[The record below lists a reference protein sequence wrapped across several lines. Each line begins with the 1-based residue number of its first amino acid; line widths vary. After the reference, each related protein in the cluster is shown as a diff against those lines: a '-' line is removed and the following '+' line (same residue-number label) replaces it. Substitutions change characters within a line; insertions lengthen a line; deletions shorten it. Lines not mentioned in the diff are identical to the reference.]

1 MTDKIS
7 PGDFQRIYKV
17 VEEKGGIVLAI
28 VFVALLFGILFLSL
42 WVGQISKNTG
52 VNTTDLE
59 SRLIQL
65 EEEFQLADEVSTE
78 FLTDTCSQLQF
89 LDKEIKKLWDL
100 SNKRNKVNIQKIFTE
115 LEAIKKQ
122 NRVVTQSL
130 NQLKASSVN
139 SNNELKELNDIIR
152 RLNVES
158 EEFKAIA
165 QQINALQRR
174 MLVMDETIQAFD
186 NFRRQTN
193 QSILKLKDELSK
205 YISNQENL
213 ESNSLPIEN

>member
-7 PGDFQRIYKV
+7 PEDFQRIYKV

-78 FLTDTCSQLQF
+78 FLTDTGAQLQF

-115 LEAIKKQ
+115 LDAIKKQ
-122 NRVVTQSL
+122 DRAVTQSL
-130 NQLKASSVN
+130 NQLRASSVN
-139 SNNELKELNDIIR
+139 ASKELKELNDIIR

-174 MLVMDETIQAFD
+174 ILVMDETIQAFD

-193 QSILKLKDELSK
+193 QSIVDIQTLINENKNSPQELTS
-205 YISNQENL
+205 
-213 ESNSLPIEN
+213 P

>member
-7 PGDFQRIYKV
+7 PEDFQRIYKV

-78 FLTDTCSQLQF
+78 FLTDTGAQLQF

-115 LEAIKKQ
+115 LDAIKKQ
-122 NRVVTQSL
+122 DRDVTQSL
-130 NQLKASSVN
+130 NQLRASSVN
-139 SNNELKELNDIIR
+139 ASKELKELNDIIR

-193 QSILKLKDELSK
+193 QSIVDIQTLINESKNSPQELTS
-205 YISNQENL
+205 
-213 ESNSLPIEN
+213 P

>member
-7 PGDFQRIYKV
+7 PEDFQRIYKV

-78 FLTDTCSQLQF
+78 FLTDTGAQLQF

-122 NRVVTQSL
+122 NRLVTQSL

-139 SNNELKELNDIIR
+139 TNKELKELNDIIR

-193 QSILKLKDELSK
+193 QSIVDIQTLINETKNSPQELTS
-205 YISNQENL
+205 
-213 ESNSLPIEN
+213 P

>member
-7 PGDFQRIYKV
+7 PEDFQRIYKV

-78 FLTDTCSQLQF
+78 FLTDTGAQLQF

-130 NQLKASSVN
+130 DQLKASSVN
-139 SNNELKELNDIIR
+139 ANKELKELNDIIR

-193 QSILKLKDELSK
+193 QSIVDIQTLINESKNSSQELTS
-205 YISNQENL
+205 
-213 ESNSLPIEN
+213 P

>member
-7 PGDFQRIYKV
+7 PEDFQRIYKV
-17 VEEKGGIVLAI
+17 VEDKGGIVVAI

-78 FLTDTCSQLQF
+78 FLTDTGAQLQF

-122 NRVVTQSL
+122 NSAVTQSL
-130 NQLKASSVN
+130 NQLRASSVN
-139 SNNELKELNDIIR
+139 ASKELKELNDIIR

-174 MLVMDETIQAFD
+174 ILVMDETIQAFD

-193 QSILKLKDELSK
+193 QSIVDIQTLINESKNSPQELTS
-205 YISNQENL
+205 
-213 ESNSLPIEN
+213 P

>member
-7 PGDFQRIYKV
+7 PEDFQRIYKV
-17 VEEKGGIVLAI
+17 VEEKGGIVVAI

-78 FLTDTCSQLQF
+78 FLTDTGAQLQF

-122 NRVVTQSL
+122 NNAVTQSL
-130 NQLKASSVN
+130 NQLRASSVN
-139 SNNELKELNDIIR
+139 ASKELKELNDIIS

-174 MLVMDETIQAFD
+174 ILVMDETIQAFD

-193 QSILKLKDELSK
+193 QSIVDIQTLINENKNSPQELTS
-205 YISNQENL
+205 
-213 ESNSLPIEN
+213 P

>member
-1 MTDKIS
+1 M
-7 PGDFQRIYKV
+7 
-17 VEEKGGIVLAI
+17 
-28 VFVALLFGILFLSL
+28 
-42 WVGQISKNTG
+42 
-52 VNTTDLE
+52 
-59 SRLIQL
+59 
-65 EEEFQLADEVSTE
+65 ADEVSTE
-78 FLTDTCSQLQF
+78 FLTDTGAQLQF

-122 NRVVTQSL
+122 NRLVTQSL

-139 SNNELKELNDIIR
+139 TNKELKELNDIIR

-193 QSILKLKDELSK
+193 QSIVDIQTLINETKNSPQELTS
-205 YISNQENL
+205 
-213 ESNSLPIEN
+213 P

>member
-7 PGDFQRIYKV
+7 PEDFQRIYKV
-17 VEEKGGIVLAI
+17 VEDKGGIVLAI
-28 VFVALLFGILFLSL
+28 VFVVLLFGILFLSL

-78 FLTDTCSQLQF
+78 FLTDTGAQLQF

-122 NRVVTQSL
+122 NSAVTQSL
-130 NQLKASSVN
+130 NQLRVSSVN
-139 SNNELKELNDIIR
+139 ASKELKELNDIIR

-193 QSILKLKDELSK
+193 QSIVDIQTLINESKNSPQELTS
-205 YISNQENL
+205 
-213 ESNSLPIEN
+213 P

>member
-1 MTDKIS
+1 MTEKIS
-7 PGDFQRIYKV
+7 PEDFQRIYKV

-78 FLTDTCSQLQF
+78 FLTDTGAQLQF

-115 LEAIKKQ
+115 LEAVKKQ
-122 NRVVTQSL
+122 NSVVTQSL
-130 NQLKASSVN
+130 DQLKASSVN
-139 SNNELKELNDIIR
+139 ANKELKELNDIIR

-193 QSILKLKDELSK
+193 QSIVDIQTLINESKNSPQELTS
-205 YISNQENL
+205 
-213 ESNSLPIEN
+213 P

>member
-7 PGDFQRIYKV
+7 PEDFQRIYKV
-17 VEEKGGIVLAI
+17 VEDKGGIVLAI

-78 FLTDTCSQLQF
+78 FLTDTGAQLQF

-115 LEAIKKQ
+115 LDAIKKQ
-122 NRVVTQSL
+122 DRAVTQSL
-130 NQLKASSVN
+130 NQLRASSVN
-139 SNNELKELNDIIR
+139 ASKELKELNDIIR

-174 MLVMDETIQAFD
+174 MLVIDETIQAFD

-193 QSILKLKDELSK
+193 QSIVDIQTLINESKNSTQELTS
-205 YISNQENL
+205 
-213 ESNSLPIEN
+213 P

>member
-7 PGDFQRIYKV
+7 PEDFERIYKV
-17 VEEKGGIVLAI
+17 VEDKGGIFLAI

-78 FLTDTCSQLQF
+78 FLTDTGAQLQF

-139 SNNELKELNDIIR
+139 VNKELKELNDIIR

-193 QSILKLKDELSK
+193 QSIVDIQTLINETKNSPQELTS
-205 YISNQENL
+205 
-213 ESNSLPIEN
+213 P

>member
-7 PGDFQRIYKV
+7 PEDFQRIYKV
-17 VEEKGGIVLAI
+17 VEDKGGIVLAI
-28 VFVALLFGILFLSL
+28 VFVVLLFGILFLSL

-78 FLTDTCSQLQF
+78 FLTDTGAQLQF

-122 NRVVTQSL
+122 NSVVTQSL

-139 SNNELKELNDIIR
+139 ASKELKELNDIIR

-193 QSILKLKDELSK
+193 QSIVDIQTLINETKNSPQELTS
-205 YISNQENL
+205 
-213 ESNSLPIEN
+213 P

>member
-7 PGDFQRIYKV
+7 PEDFQRIYKV
-17 VEEKGGIVLAI
+17 VEDKGGIVLAI

-78 FLTDTCSQLQF
+78 FLTDTGAQLQF

-115 LEAIKKQ
+115 LDAIKKQ
-122 NRVVTQSL
+122 DRAVTQSL
-130 NQLKASSVN
+130 NQLRASSVN
-139 SNNELKELNDIIR
+139 ASKELKELNDIIR

-186 NFRRQTN
+186 SFRRQTN
-193 QSILKLKDELSK
+193 QSIVDIQTLINESKNSPQELTS
-205 YISNQENL
+205 
-213 ESNSLPIEN
+213 P

>member
-1 MTDKIS
+1 MTEKIS
-7 PGDFQRIYKV
+7 PEDFQRIYKV

-78 FLTDTCSQLQF
+78 FLTDTGAQLQF

-122 NRVVTQSL
+122 NSVVAQSL

-139 SNNELKELNDIIR
+139 ANKELKELNDIIR

-193 QSILKLKDELSK
+193 QSIVDIQTLINESKNSSQELTS
-205 YISNQENL
+205 
-213 ESNSLPIEN
+213 P

>member
-7 PGDFQRIYKV
+7 PEDFQRIYKV

-78 FLTDTCSQLQF
+78 FLTDTGAQLQF

-122 NRVVTQSL
+122 NRLVTQSL

-139 SNNELKELNDIIR
+139 ANKELKELNDIIR

-174 MLVMDETIQAFD
+174 ILVMDETIQAFD

-193 QSILKLKDELSK
+193 QSIVDIQTLINETKNSPQELTS
-205 YISNQENL
+205 
-213 ESNSLPIEN
+213 P

>member
-7 PGDFQRIYKV
+7 PEDFQRIYKV
-17 VEEKGGIVLAI
+17 VEDKGGIVLAI
-28 VFVALLFGILFLSL
+28 VFVVLLFGILFLSL

-78 FLTDTCSQLQF
+78 FLTDTGAQLQF

-122 NRVVTQSL
+122 NSAVTQSL
-130 NQLKASSVN
+130 NQLRVSSVN
-139 SNNELKELNDIIR
+139 ASKELKELNDIIR

-174 MLVMDETIQAFD
+174 MLVIDETIQAFD

-193 QSILKLKDELSK
+193 QSIVDIQTLINESKNSPQELTS
-205 YISNQENL
+205 
-213 ESNSLPIEN
+213 P

>member
-7 PGDFQRIYKV
+7 PEDFERIYKV
-17 VEEKGGIVLAI
+17 VEDKGGIFLAI

-78 FLTDTCSQLQF
+78 FLTDTGAQLQF

-122 NRVVTQSL
+122 NSYVTQSL

-139 SNNELKELNDIIR
+139 ASKELKELNDIIR

-165 QQINALQRR
+165 QQINSIQRR

-193 QSILKLKDELSK
+193 QSIVDIQTL
-205 YISNQENL
+205 IN
-213 ESNSLPIEN
+213 ESNNSSQESTSP

>member
-7 PGDFQRIYKV
+7 PEDFQRIYKV
-17 VEEKGGIVLAI
+17 VEDKGGIVLAI

-78 FLTDTCSQLQF
+78 FLTDTGAQLQF

-122 NRVVTQSL
+122 NNAVTQSL

-139 SNNELKELNDIIR
+139 ASKELKELNDIIR
-152 RLNVES
+152 RLNIES

-174 MLVMDETIQAFD
+174 ILVMDETIQAFD

-193 QSILKLKDELSK
+193 QSIVDIQTLINETNNNAQQLTS
-205 YISNQENL
+205 
-213 ESNSLPIEN
+213 P

>member
-7 PGDFQRIYKV
+7 PEDFQRIYKV
-17 VEEKGGIVLAI
+17 VEDKGGIVLAI

-78 FLTDTCSQLQF
+78 FLTDTGAQLQF

-100 SNKRNKVNIQKIFTE
+100 SNKRNKINIQKIFTE
-115 LEAIKKQ
+115 LDAIKKQ
-122 NRVVTQSL
+122 DRAVTQSL
-130 NQLKASSVN
+130 NQLRASSVN
-139 SNNELKELNDIIR
+139 ASKELKELNDIIR

-193 QSILKLKDELSK
+193 QSIVDIQTLINESKNSPQELTS
-205 YISNQENL
+205 
-213 ESNSLPIEN
+213 P

>member
-7 PGDFQRIYKV
+7 PEDFQRIYKV
-17 VEEKGGIVLAI
+17 VEDKGGIVLAI

-78 FLTDTCSQLQF
+78 FLTDTGAQLQF

-100 SNKRNKVNIQKIFTE
+100 SNKRNKVKIQKIFTE

-122 NRVVTQSL
+122 NNAVTQSL
-130 NQLKASSVN
+130 NQLRASSVN
-139 SNNELKELNDIIR
+139 ASKELKELNDIIR

-174 MLVMDETIQAFD
+174 ILVMDETIQAFD

-193 QSILKLKDELSK
+193 QSIVDIQTLINENKNSPQELTS
-205 YISNQENL
+205 
-213 ESNSLPIEN
+213 P

>member
-1 MTDKIS
+1 MTEKIS
-7 PGDFQRIYKV
+7 PEDFQRIYKV
-17 VEEKGGIVLAI
+17 VEDKGGIVLAI

-78 FLTDTCSQLQF
+78 FLTDTGAQLQF

-115 LEAIKKQ
+115 LDAIKKQ
-122 NRVVTQSL
+122 NNAVTQSL
-130 NQLKASSVN
+130 NQLRASSVN
-139 SNNELKELNDIIR
+139 ASKELKELNDIIR

-193 QSILKLKDELSK
+193 QSIVDIQTLINESKNSPQELTS
-205 YISNQENL
+205 
-213 ESNSLPIEN
+213 P

>member
-7 PGDFQRIYKV
+7 PEDFQRIYKV
-17 VEEKGGIVLAI
+17 VEDKGGIVLAI

-78 FLTDTCSQLQF
+78 FLTDTGAQLQF

-122 NRVVTQSL
+122 NRLVTQSL

-139 SNNELKELNDIIR
+139 TNKELKELNDIIR

-174 MLVMDETIQAFD
+174 ILVMDETIQAFD

-193 QSILKLKDELSK
+193 QSIVDIQTLINETKNSPQELTS
-205 YISNQENL
+205 
-213 ESNSLPIEN
+213 P

>member
-1 MTDKIS
+1 MTEKIS
-7 PGDFQRIYKV
+7 PEDFQRIYKV
-17 VEEKGGIVLAI
+17 VEEKGGIVLAL
-28 VFVALLFGILFLSL
+28 VLVAILFGILFLSL

-78 FLTDTCSQLQF
+78 FLTDTGAQLQF

-122 NRVVTQSL
+122 NSVVTQSL
-130 NQLKASSVN
+130 KQLKASSVN
-139 SNNELKELNDIIR
+139 TNKELKELNDIIR

-165 QQINALQRR
+165 QQISALQRR

-193 QSILKLKDELSK
+193 QSIVDIQTLINETKNSPQELTS
-205 YISNQENL
+205 
-213 ESNSLPIEN
+213 P

>member
-7 PGDFQRIYKV
+7 PEDFQRIYKV

-78 FLTDTCSQLQF
+78 FLTDTGAQLQF

-100 SNKRNKVNIQKIFTE
+100 SNKRNKVNIQKIFKE

-122 NRVVTQSL
+122 NSVVTQSL
-130 NQLKASSVN
+130 NQLKASSVDAN
-139 SNNELKELNDIIR
+139 KELKELNDIIR

-193 QSILKLKDELSK
+193 QSIVDIQTLINESKNSPQELTS
-205 YISNQENL
+205 
-213 ESNSLPIEN
+213 P

>member
-7 PGDFQRIYKV
+7 PEDFQRIYKV
-17 VEEKGGIVLAI
+17 VEDKGGIALAI

-78 FLTDTCSQLQF
+78 FLTDTGAQLQF

-130 NQLKASSVN
+130 KQLKASSVN
-139 SNNELKELNDIIR
+139 ANKELKELNDIIR

-193 QSILKLKDELSK
+193 QSIVDIQTLINETKNSPQELTS
-205 YISNQENL
+205 
-213 ESNSLPIEN
+213 P

>member
-7 PGDFQRIYKV
+7 PEDFQRIYKV
-17 VEEKGGIVLAI
+17 VEEKGGIVVAI

-59 SRLIQL
+59 SKLIQL

-78 FLTDTCSQLQF
+78 FLTDTGAQLQF

-122 NRVVTQSL
+122 NKAVTQSL

-139 SNNELKELNDIIR
+139 ASKELKELNDIIR

-193 QSILKLKDELSK
+193 QSIVDIQTLINESKNSPQELTS
-205 YISNQENL
+205 
-213 ESNSLPIEN
+213 P

>member
-7 PGDFQRIYKV
+7 PEDFQRIYKV

-52 VNTTDLE
+52 LNTTDLE

-78 FLTDTCSQLQF
+78 FLTDTGAQLQF

-100 SNKRNKVNIQKIFTE
+100 SNKRNKANIQKIFAE
-115 LEAIKKQ
+115 LEAIKDRNKA
-122 NRVVTQSL
+122 VTQSL
-130 NQLKASSVN
+130 NQLKASS
-139 SNNELKELNDIIR
+139 SNANRELKDLNDIIR
-152 RLNVES
+152 KLNVES

-193 QSILKLKDELSK
+193 QSIVDIQTLINEGRNSPQELTS
-205 YISNQENL
+205 
-213 ESNSLPIEN
+213 P

>member
-7 PGDFQRIYKV
+7 PEDFQRIYKV
-17 VEEKGGIVLAI
+17 VEEKGGIVVAI

-78 FLTDTCSQLQF
+78 FLTDTGAQLQF

-122 NRVVTQSL
+122 NSVVTQSL

-139 SNNELKELNDIIR
+139 ANKELKELNDIIR

-193 QSILKLKDELSK
+193 QSIVDIQTLINETKNSPQELTS
-205 YISNQENL
+205 
-213 ESNSLPIEN
+213 P

>member
-7 PGDFQRIYKV
+7 PEDFQRIYKV
-17 VEEKGGIVLAI
+17 VEDKGGIVLAI

-78 FLTDTCSQLQF
+78 FLTDTGAQLQF

-115 LEAIKKQ
+115 LDAIKKQ
-122 NRVVTQSL
+122 DRAVTQSL
-130 NQLKASSVN
+130 NQLRASSVN
-139 SNNELKELNDIIR
+139 ASKELKELNDIIR

-193 QSILKLKDELSK
+193 QSIVDIQTLINESKNSTEELTS
-205 YISNQENL
+205 
-213 ESNSLPIEN
+213 P